1 MRAQRSGCR
10 RGGARGERGPRGTR
24 QARAA
29 ARAEASAAALALA
42 LALAL
47 VVAALGAAGCGRDQG
62 RGGQAAPGRAE
73 GQAAPAGR
81 AESQAAPAGRA
92 EGQTAPAG
100 RAQGQEPPAG
110 AAGAARVEGGLESVG
125 DNQLTPAAG
134 AIQVR
139 SREGGFSAQFPDGCA
154 RVRTRA
160 APAGA
165 APGEHETVS
174 VWSDRFE
181 RRGEGVMV
189 TTFYKLR
196 GENGGPPNPRTV
208 VGKIEE
214 MLQRHNLEVVE
225 QHAFNRDGLEGVRAF
240 CRERGGDDVMW
251 IEGLLFAD
259 RVYILSGWRS
269 AGGTLSDGQIA
280 RFFTS
285 FRPESAS

>member
-1 MRAQRSGCR
+1 MRAHCGLRSR
-10 RGGARGERGPRGTR
+10 RRE
-24 QARAA
+24 QAKAA
-29 ARAEASAAALALA
+29 PTAWAALAAALAAAVLAA
-42 LALAL
+42 LA
-47 VVAALGAAGCGRDQG
+47 GAGCGRDQG
-62 RGGQAAPGRAE
+62 RGGQAAPAPGDRTAPSAQE
-73 GQAAPAGR
+73 TSPAGG
-81 AESQAAPAGRA
+81 PAS
-92 EGQTAPAG
+92 
-100 RAQGQEPPAG
+100 
-110 AAGAARVEGGLESVG
+110 GGLESAG
-125 DNQLTPAAG
+125 ENQLAPAAG
-134 AIQVR
+134 EIQVR
-139 SREGGFSAQFPDGCA
+139 SREGGFSAKFPDGCA

-174 VWSDRFE
+174 VWSDRFD

-214 MLQRHNLEVVE
+214 LLQRHNLELVE
-225 QHAFNRDGLEGVRAF
+225 QRAFNRDGLEGVRAF

-280 RFFTS
+280 RFFLS